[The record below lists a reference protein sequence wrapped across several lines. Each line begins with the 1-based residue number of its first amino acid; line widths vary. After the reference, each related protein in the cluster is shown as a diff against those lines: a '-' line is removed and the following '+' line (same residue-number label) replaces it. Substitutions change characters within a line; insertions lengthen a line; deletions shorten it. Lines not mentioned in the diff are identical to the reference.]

1 MMSLNRE
8 SAEFEKDRADELEA
22 VEEAID
28 AMSDAP
34 DLDSLWEQQR
44 LIRNRLLNA
53 WSTLID
59 DEEHDD
65 WMDRLNAATRWRE
78 REL

>member
-1 MMSLNRE
+1 MN
-8 SAEFEKDRADELEA
+8 AQFEKERAGELEA

-28 AMSDAP
+28 AMSHAP

-44 LIRNRLLNA
+44 LVRNRLLNA
-53 WSTLID
+53 WSTLIN

-65 WMDRLNAATRWRE
+65 WMDRLNAATRRRE

>member
-59 DEEHDD
+59 DEEH
-65 WMDRLNAATRWRE
+65 
-78 REL
+78 

>member
-28 AMSDAP
+28 AMSDAS

-65 WMDRLNAATRWRE
+65 WMDRLNAATRRRE

>member
-1 MMSLNRE
+1 MNS
-8 SAEFEKDRADELEA
+8 EFEKARADELEA

-44 LIRNRLLNA
+44 VIRDRLLNA
-53 WSTLID
+53 LSTLID

-65 WMDRLNAATRWRE
+65 WMDRSNAATRRRE

>member
-1 MMSLNRE
+1 MSLNRVG
-8 SAEFEKDRADELEA
+8 AEFEKARADELEA

-28 AMSDAP
+28 EMKDAP

-65 WMDRLNAATRWRE
+65 WMDRLDAATRRRE

>member
-1 MMSLNRE
+1 MSLNRE

-44 LIRNRLLNA
+44 FIRNRLLNA

-65 WMDRLNAATRWRE
+65 WMNRLNAATRRRE